1 MELLTMQANSIQLE
15 LTQMFRHMVA
25 VLPNLA
31 PAFAEL
37 RRGEPRHSRA
47 VAERRR
53 ASASLDGY
61 PIGEAGEKIRDH
73 WRLFT
78 TCAVADSL
86 LKAVTEAARNAA
98 SGGLVLVSLARS
110 GFDRFQ
116 DYQESGQVLCRA
128 VKSIG
133 RGVKNGDP
141 NIHGKSRV
149 T

>member
-1 MELLTMQANSIQLE
+1 MNLLTLQVNW
-15 LTQMFRHMVA
+15 
-25 VLPNLA
+25 
-31 PAFAEL
+31 
-37 RRGEPRHSRA
+37 
-47 VAERRR
+47 RRR
-53 ASASLDGY
+53 SEVRGRKSALRP
-61 PIGEAGEKIRDH
+61 PISALGEAGEKIRDH

-78 TCAVADSL
+78 ACAVADSL

-98 SGGLVLVSLARS
+98 SGSLVLVSLTRS

-116 DYQESGQVLCRA
+116 DYQEYGQDLCRA

>member
-1 MELLTMQANSIQLE
+1 MNLLTLQVNSNLSE
-15 LTQMFRHMVA
+15 LTQMFRHVVA
-25 VLPNLA
+25 VLPNQA
-31 PAFAEL
+31 PS
-37 RRGEPRHSRA
+37 PRPS
-47 VAERRR
+47 
-53 ASASLDGY
+53 
-61 PIGEAGEKIRDH
+61 PIGWEREKAGEKIRDH

-98 SGGLVLVSLARS
+98 SGSLVLVSLTRS

-116 DYQESGQVLCRA
+116 DYQEYGQDLCRA